1 MVDKCMWASMNPL
14 RQFKQIP
21 DYVLSRLEKK
31 EQFSWEAFYQMTP
44 QEIGEL
50 TKFPKLGKIL
60 HKFVHQVPR
69 VELDAYAQPITR
81 NCLRVDL
88 NIKIDFRW

>member
-1 MVDKCMWASMNPL
+1 
-14 RQFKQIP
+14 
-21 DYVLSRLEKK
+21 
-31 EQFSWEAFYQMTP
+31 MTP

-69 VELDAYAQPITR
+69 VDLDAYAQPITR
-81 NCLRVDL
+81 SCLRVDL
-88 NIKIDFRW
+88 NIKADFRW